1 MSNYLPVDYQ
11 SAPLELREIYD
22 EICLTMNV
30 NEPPSW
36 ATCLGG
42 ATHLVK
48 GMWAMLK
55 HCVVESHLPPLLK
68 ELIFFAVA
76 YHRTVPYCMDIHAK
90 NILRMTKHLT
100 YCDLKDIVENKSRGV
115 IPNSY
120 QVAINLATKLSKSEC
135 SLQKADFKLLEK
147 AGFDDVESM
156 EIATQV
162 SAALYFNVLT
172 FAADLPVPNYLKNDR
187 QHWRES
193 VR

>member
-11 SAPLELREIYD
+11 SAPKELRAIYD
-22 EICLTMNV
+22 EICLTMEV

-42 ATHLVK
+42 AVHLVK

-76 YHRTVPYCMDIHAK
+76 YHRTVPYCMDVHAN
-90 NILRMTKHLT
+90 NIFRMTEHLT
-100 YCDLKDIVENKSRGV
+100 FRDLKEIVENKSHGI

-120 QVAINLATKLSKSEC
+120 QVAINLAAKLSKSDC
-135 SLQKADFKLLEK
+135 SLDRADFALLQK
-147 AGFDDVESM
+147 AGFDEVESM

-172 FAADLPVPNYLKNDR
+172 FAADLPIPKHLQVERK
-187 QHWRES
+187 QWQ
-193 VR
+193 